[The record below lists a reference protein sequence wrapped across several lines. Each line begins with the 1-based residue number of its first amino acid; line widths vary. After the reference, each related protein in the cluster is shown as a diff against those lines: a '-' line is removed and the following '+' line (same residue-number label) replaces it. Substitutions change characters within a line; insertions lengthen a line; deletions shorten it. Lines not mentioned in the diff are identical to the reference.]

1 MNAGSVRS
9 KVLVTGANGYI
20 GSHMLT
26 KLISSSYEVVALVRN
41 PACMS
46 VRKGVSVYSYQLD
59 SDVSLEMFKGVSAVI
74 HLATFTG
81 DRDIEKQKTE
91 IKAINNLMVAASQ
104 AQVEKFIFISSQS
117 AKPDAPTF
125 YGRDKWLLEQEVENH
140 GGIIVR
146 PGLVYGGDR
155 ECALFGT
162 LCKLVSK
169 FLVVPDLLPSPEVQP
184 VHVDDLCLAIFNIII
199 KPVQKFE
206 FNIAATE
213 SMRFSKFLKSLA
225 WYRYN
230 KYLWSVPFPGVI
242 LSFIAMLFKLLPDLK
257 LINSER
263 ICGLLALRQMD
274 TQESLD
280 SLGVTLRP
288 LSKGLIR
295 NANMN
300 RQFLIEGRALMSYVS
315 GKSPSFWDVRRY
327 ARMIKKL
334 RFGES
339 MTLSFFLLKYPF
351 LLRLA
356 DPKSPIIPLN
366 RDDKIELQW
375 RMNAALVISE
385 ATPGSSPMFTQ
396 FLPGQMFL
404 SVVSLLKQIF
414 LEIPLFFIT
423 LVIMF
428 LVRIRLIGDFKVI
441 E

>member
-26 KLISSSYEVVALVRN
+26 KLISCGYDVIALVRN
-41 PACMS
+41 PALMS
-46 VRKGVSVYSYQLD
+46 VQNGVSVYSYQLD
-59 SDVSLEMFKGVSAVI
+59 SDVSLEIFKDLSAVI

-81 DRDIEKQKTE
+81 DLDIGKQKTE
-91 IKAINNLMVAASQ
+91 IKAINNLMEAANN

-125 YGRDKWLLEQEVENH
+125 YGRNKWLLEQEVANH

-169 FLVVPDLLPSPEVQP
+169 FSVVPDLLPSPEVQP
-184 VHVDDLCLAIFNIII
+184 VHVDDLCLAIFNIVINPM
-199 KPVQKFE
+199 KKFE

-213 SMRFSKFLKSLA
+213 SMRFSGFLKSLA

-230 KYLWSVPFPGVI
+230 KYLWSVPFPGII
-242 LSFIAMLFKLLPDLK
+242 LSIVAMLLKMLPDLK
-257 LINSER
+257 LINNER
-263 ICGLLALRQMD
+263 INGLLALRKMD

-288 LSKGLIR
+288 LTKGLVR
-295 NANMN
+295 KANMN
-300 RQFLIEGRALMSYVS
+300 RQVLIEGGALMRYVS
-315 GKSPSFWDVRRY
+315 GKPPSNWDVRRY

-339 MTLSFFLLKYPF
+339 MALRFFLLKYPF

-356 DPKSPIIPLN
+356 DPKRPIIPLH
-366 RDDKIELQW
+366 RSDKIELQW

-414 LEIPLFFIT
+414 LETPLFFIM

-428 LVRIRLIGDFKVI
+428 LVRIKLISNFKAI